1 MSTTF
6 KSAKALVAAVGL
18 STAVFSANAI
28 DLGPFQLTGFA
39 KAEIG
44 NVNNK
49 CADCQLYPLE
59 GKERSWADT
68 LIPGA
73 AYGPASTHVTLFQ
86 PFLGFKHD
94 LGQGLRFSA
103 LLSQRWRDGKEDI
116 PGFWYEKNIGV
127 SHEGYGALRY
137 GAMTTRG
144 WSLADFPYGTNLNV
158 ADAWGSSGAGYGL
171 LQNAVRYISPKLDVA
186 DGDLVLE
193 VSRDQGDKNFTIH
206 RGRFTELYAQYVRG
220 DWVLDFVAQRSRNGQ
235 PQSWSHGPFIGLT
248 PFPAD
253 DAKLQEASQGI
264 TMLMGRYQYDNQ
276 LELSGGIRLNRWSGA
291 PAIVTSTLNGV
302 SLWNSMFNVNWG
314 ATVNGVANPGYAA
327 RSTDLLMG
335 GRYRMDD
342 WTASLGRVQLGS
354 ASTENPA
361 ERGQSNAAWIRSAG
375 LSYAVQPGFSIYS
388 YVGMVEFKKL
398 GLSPMSMPGN
408 AAFTNVDSRVTR
420 TGYWGG
426 VGVVYVF

>member
-1 MSTTF
+1 MSQKF
-6 KSAKALVAAVGL
+6 HLAKMLVAAFALHAAVL
-18 STAVFSANAI
+18 SAYAI

-39 KAEIG
+39 KAEVG
-44 NVNNK
+44 KVNNK
-49 CADCQLYPLE
+49 CADCQLYPAE

-68 LIPGA
+68 MVPGA
-73 AYGPASTHVTLFQ
+73 AYGPATTHVTLFQ

-116 PGFWYEKNIGV
+116 PGFWYEKNIGI
-127 SHEGYGALRY
+127 SHEAYGSLRY

-144 WSLADFPYGTNLNV
+144 WSLADYPYGTNLNV

-171 LQNAVRYISPKLDVA
+171 LQNAVRYISPKFDVLE
-186 DGDLVLE
+186 GDLVLE
-193 VSRDQGDKNFTIH
+193 ISRDEGDKNFTVH
-206 RGRFTELYAQYVRG
+206 RGRFTELYAQYVKG

-253 DAKLQEASQGI
+253 DAKLQDASQGI

-276 LELSGGIRLNRWSGA
+276 LELSGGIRFNRWSGA

-302 SLWNSMFNVNWG
+302 SMWNAMFNVNWG
-314 ATVNGVANPGYAA
+314 ATVNGVTNPGYAA

-335 GRYRMDD
+335 GRYRMDE
-342 WTASLGRVQLGS
+342 WTASLGLVHLGS
-354 ASTENPA
+354 ASTENPS
-361 ERGQSNAAWIRSAG
+361 ERGQSNAAWIRAAG
-375 LSYAVQPGFSIYS
+375 LSYAIQPGFSVYS
-388 YVGMVEFKKL
+388 YVGMVEYKKL

-408 AAFTNVDSRVTR
+408 SAFTNVDSRVTR